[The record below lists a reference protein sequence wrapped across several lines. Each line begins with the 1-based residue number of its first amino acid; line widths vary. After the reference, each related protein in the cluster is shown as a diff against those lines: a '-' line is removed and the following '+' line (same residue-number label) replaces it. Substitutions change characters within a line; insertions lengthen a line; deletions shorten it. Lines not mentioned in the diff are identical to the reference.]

1 MHLLDMAHWSMVA
14 ALKDQGTLS
23 AAASSL
29 GVTQSAATQRLRE
42 AERRLG
48 VSLARKHGRTLVL
61 TEAGQTLASA
71 AGSALPALKQAESD
85 AIWQGKRNAKQL
97 TLALSH
103 FDSPEM
109 SSRLINVCQTALPD
123 HSIQI
128 MRMTSEGVSG
138 AISEGMADIA
148 LVPGNPGRSAL
159 TTLAAAKDRLVA
171 IFPPG
176 TGPTAAELAQP
187 LNFSAL
193 PFLTYDLRPE
203 PGWEYDRFFNR
214 GKSFPGQAVKI
225 ESTELICRMVSDGR
239 GASILPSLCVAMSSH
254 VQGLEVSELAAE
266 PILFEWHLL
275 HRPETSLKVLEQLS
289 EAVAGWPLGVA

>member
-61 TEAGQTLASA
+61 TEAGQTIACA
-71 AGSALPALKQAESD
+71 AGSALPALRQAESD
-85 AIWQGKRNAKQL
+85 AIWQGKRNTRQL

-103 FDSPEM
+103 FDAPEL
-109 SSRLINVCQTALPD
+109 SSRLIDVCQTALPD

-128 MRMTSEGVSG
+128 MRITSEGLSS
-138 AISEGMADIA
+138 AISEGIADIA
-148 LVPGNPGRSAL
+148 LVPGDPGRSR
-159 TTLAAAKDRLVA
+159 LASQAVAKDRLVA

-176 TGPTAAELAQP
+176 GGPTAHELAQP
-187 LNFSAL
+187 FNFSSL

-214 GKSFPGQAVKI
+214 GKSFPGKAVKI

-239 GASILPSLCVAMSSH
+239 GASILPSLCVAMSAH
-254 VQGLEVSELAAE
+254 VQKLTILELAAE
-266 PILFEWHLL
+266 PILFSWHLV
-275 HRPETSLKVLEQLS
+275 HRQETSPPVLDRLS
-289 EAVAGWPLGVA
+289 EAIASWPLGVA